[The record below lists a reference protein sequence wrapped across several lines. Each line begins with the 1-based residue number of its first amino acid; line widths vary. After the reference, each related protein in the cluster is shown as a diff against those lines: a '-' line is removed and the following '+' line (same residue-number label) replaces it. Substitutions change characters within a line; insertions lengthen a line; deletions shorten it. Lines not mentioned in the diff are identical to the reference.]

1 MTWLADGLL
10 GRQAGRQAAQ
20 VTAAA
25 AFLEGKSS
33 LSARA
38 QIFFLRASAAT
49 ARQQQQPAQPK
60 KRINGRVLWQA
71 GGLADRRPLGLKGN

>member
-60 KRINGRVLWQA
+60 KRINGRAYECCGTQA
-71 GGLADRRPLGLKGN
+71 DWRTGGRLG